1 MSSLIIRAVLMLAL
15 TALLIKYGNQEK
27 GNITGSIL
35 VAVVSVIFTA
45 AIDVSVLFINIDVSD
60 GVYLVISMI
69 INVLDALIPFIAL
82 SVILK
87 LLYYRAGKRIP
98 VFVLSLSILVI
109 VTLSYMQIMGMI
121 VAMKAAE
128 AGNFLDAFTSG
139 YDQRKMGIIMIIAK
153 ILPIIV
159 LSALKVRSSEK
170 WERNETL

>member
-15 TALLIKYGNQEK
+15 TALLIKYGDKEK

-45 AIDVSVLFINIDVSD
+45 AIDVSVLFIRIDVSD

-98 VFVLSLSILVI
+98 VFIMSLSILVI

-121 VAMKAAE
+121 VAMKPCCGTYRRTDNIVDCETQGSQLRLRAYRMQLH
-128 AGNFLDAFTSG
+128 AGCA
-139 YDQRKMGIIMIIAK
+139 
-153 ILPIIV
+153 
-159 LSALKVRSSEK
+159 
-170 WERNETL
+170 

>member
-15 TALLIKYGNQEK
+15 TALLIKYGDKEK

-45 AIDVSVLFINIDVSD
+45 AIDVSVLFISIDV
-60 GVYLVISMI
+60 SMI

-98 VFVLSLSILVI
+98 VFILSLSIFVI

-159 LSALKVRSSEK
+159 LSALKVRSSEQWK
-170 WERNETL
+170 RKDTL